1 MDADAWRPSM
11 VDLFEDKA
19 GDWDERPVPQ
29 QISEGV
35 FAALADRVELSPDQR
50 VMDFGAGTG
59 LIASRIAPRIGHLHA
74 VDISKAMLEKL
85 AEKEALRGKVDIH
98 CQDILAEPLEQ
109 KVDLVVSAMAM
120 HHVEDTAALLRAFYE
135 HLTPGGR
142 VALADL
148 DTEPGDFHPP
158 DAEGIFHHGFDRPRL
173 GALLEDAG
181 FTGPEFVTACD
192 VTKDDRSYGVFL
204 VTATKPA

>member
-1 MDADAWRPSM
+1 M

-19 GDWDERPVPQ
+19 SDWDERPVPQ

-35 FAALADRVELSPDQR
+35 YGAIADHVELSSEQR

-59 LIASRIAPRIGHLHA
+59 LIASKIAPHIGHLDA
-74 VDISKAMLEKL
+74 VDISRSMLEKL
-85 AEKEALRGKVDIH
+85 AEKDALRGKVDIH
-98 CQDILAEPLEQ
+98 CQDILAEPLEE

-120 HHVEDTAALLRAFYE
+120 HHVEDTGALLRALYE
-135 HLTPGGR
+135 HLKPGGR

-158 DAEGIFHHGFDRPRL
+158 DIEGVYHHGFDRDRL
-173 GALLEDAG
+173 AALLEDVG
-181 FTGPEFVTACD
+181 FTSPEFVTACD
-192 VTKDDRSYGVFL
+192 VAKEGRSYGVFL
-204 VTATKPA
+204 VTATKPS